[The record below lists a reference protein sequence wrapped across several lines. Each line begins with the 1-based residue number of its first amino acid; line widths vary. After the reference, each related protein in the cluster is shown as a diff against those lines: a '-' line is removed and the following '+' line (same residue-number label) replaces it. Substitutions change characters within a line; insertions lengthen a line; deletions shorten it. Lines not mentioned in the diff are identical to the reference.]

1 VAELFKQSQCTSDA
15 KKPVRYFVHLYQT
28 FRILL
33 NFFYGD
39 DIPTK
44 DSSLASIHR
53 LLKLFA
59 SDGQDL
65 LQNYYEQRFTDQVG
79 GKNFR

>member
-1 VAELFKQSQCTSDA
+1 MLFPAA
-15 KKPVRYFVHLYQT
+15 KKPVGYFIHLYQT

-39 DIPTK
+39 DIPT
-44 DSSLASIHR
+44 DDTSLASIDR

-65 LQNYYEQRFTDQVG
+65 LQNYYEQRYSDQV
-79 GKNFR
+79 RDRL